1 MNRIVLITILVF
13 STGFTTHASAQD
25 LEAGLKSYERRC
37 SQCHGLD
44 GAADGPAADYMLPRP
59 RVFKNNPV
67 YKFRTTAGGE
77 LPTDQNLF
85 DIITRGIPGSSMPS
99 FDLLPEDERW
109 DLVAAI
115 KSFNEEE
122 TAFNDEEMLETALPV
137 EELEIDPMTAPEAT
151 AESIAQGREV
161 FLKAECNKCHGMNG
175 RGNGAS
181 WNTIK
186 DLWEDPI
193 LPRNLTNPENFR
205 GGRRAYDIFRAIST
219 GLSGSPMPAHRDDY
233 TVEERWAAAHYV
245 MSLGPVDKGQRD
257 ETIVATQVDEIPG
270 EDAGW
275 EDIEQFRFM
284 TTANVIQ
291 PPRNFWATIEYVKAQ
306 AVYTEDEIALRIQ
319 WDDRS
324 QSTGQW
330 CVDGSKKD
338 EICVTDEDCG
348 TSTCGGEP
356 IVDFEYPRE
365 TTDIL
370 HGTHHPDQFLVQFPV
385 KTSNPS
391 RRPYFMMG
399 DSKLPVNLWWW
410 RGDTNTL
417 EDKNAKGARNITTQS
432 EQSQTLDGGVSYEDG
447 RYTMVIRRTLTT
459 ENARG
464 DIQFEAGKFLPIAFQ
479 AWDGER
485 GEVGQRRALTTWYW
499 LYLRPAP
506 EAAPA
511 GLPGIRLNYAAPV
524 AFIVSLLFLLGV
536 FALIRRSHAA
546 NAGKEAEAAE
556 DATET
561 LAAS

>member
-1 MNRIVLITILVF
+1 
-13 STGFTTHASAQD
+13 
-25 LEAGLKSYERRC
+25 
-37 SQCHGLD
+37 
-44 GAADGPAADYMLPRP
+44 
-59 RVFKNNPV
+59 
-67 YKFRTTAGGE
+67 
-77 LPTDQNLF
+77 
-85 DIITRGIPGSSMPS
+85 
-99 FDLLPEDERW
+99 
-109 DLVAAI
+109 
-115 KSFNEEE
+115 
-122 TAFNDEEMLETALPV
+122 
-137 EELEIDPMTAPEAT
+137 
-151 AESIAQGREV
+151 
-161 FLKAECNKCHGMNG
+161 
-175 RGNGAS
+175 
-181 WNTIK
+181 
-186 DLWEDPI
+186 
-193 LPRNLTNPENFR
+193 
-205 GGRRAYDIFRAIST
+205 
-219 GLSGSPMPAHRDDY
+219 MPAHRDDY
-233 TVEERWAAAHYV
+233 TVEERWAVTHYV

-291 PPRNFWATIEYVKAQ
+291 PPRNFWATVEYVKAQ

-324 QSTGQW
+324 QSTGNW

-338 EICVTDEDCG
+338 ENCVTDEDCG

-385 KTSNPS
+385 KTSDPS

-399 DSKLPVNLWWW
+399 DSKMPVNLWWW

-417 EDKNAKGARNITTQS
+417 EDKNAKGARNITNQS

-479 AWDGER
+479 VWDGER

-524 AFIVSLLFLLGV
+524 AFFVSLLFLLGV

-561 LAAS
+561 VTAS